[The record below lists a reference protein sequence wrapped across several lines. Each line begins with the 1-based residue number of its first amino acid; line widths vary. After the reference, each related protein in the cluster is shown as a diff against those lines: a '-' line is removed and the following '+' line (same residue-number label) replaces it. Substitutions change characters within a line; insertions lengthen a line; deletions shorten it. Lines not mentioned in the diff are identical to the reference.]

1 MSTTGTTGVPA
12 AIADYAAAVRRE
24 LGDLPKHDVDEL
36 TEGLD
41 ADLLEQF
48 RESGTAPLESP
59 QSYAEELRT
68 AAGFAPAAASD
79 TSSGGFRAWWQRT
92 KTRLVQT
99 LGSWPMAR
107 PVWRFLVQLRPVW
120 WVLRAWIVYRVIMI
134 LWGSGESYYFLPRDV
149 LAWALLIVLTVL
161 SVRLSLKTLPSEHWP
176 ARIRTILNVVT
187 ALIAVAVVP
196 TAISVINRP
205 PGHEIYG
212 PETGGPCTLFDG
224 ICHNGSVV
232 GPFFVYGPDG
242 TRLENVRF
250 FTSDGSSIPIDLA

>member
-1 MSTTGTTGVPA
+1 
-12 AIADYAAAVRRE
+12 
-24 LGDLPKHDVDEL
+24 
-36 TEGLD
+36 
-41 ADLLEQF
+41 
-48 RESGTAPLESP
+48 
-59 QSYAEELRT
+59 
-68 AAGFAPAAASD
+68 
-79 TSSGGFRAWWQRT
+79 
-92 KTRLVQT
+92 
-99 LGSWPMAR
+99 MAR
-107 PVWRFLVQLRPVW
+107 PAWRFLVQLRPVW

-212 PETGGPCTLFDG
+212 PETGGPCALYDG
-224 ICHNGSVV
+224 VCHNGSVV

-250 FTSDGSSIPIDLA
+250 FTNDGSSIPIDLAPAEDPGPWVVAPRSTSGGSTSGTSPAPSPTAPGPTTPGSAVPGTGATSAPRSPAPPSAVTQAPTSPTPKPSATPGR